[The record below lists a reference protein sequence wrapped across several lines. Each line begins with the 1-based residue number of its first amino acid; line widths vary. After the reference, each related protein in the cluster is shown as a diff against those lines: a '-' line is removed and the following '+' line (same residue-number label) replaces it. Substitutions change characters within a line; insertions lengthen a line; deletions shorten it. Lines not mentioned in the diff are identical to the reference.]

1 MDGTDDKIYQWSLA
15 VPYVLGRGVT
25 AMVYVGIATNLNAY
39 DGMVLQVDVNG
50 PAGKKFKFGGSVGAG
65 GTWSNPEITFTN
77 EVFLTGVTTVSAA
90 ATAIVSAA
98 GTITNIYITNAGV
111 GYSVAPTI
119 VVAGAESSG
128 SGTFAF
134 NEIITG
140 SSSGT
145 TSAHIGD
152 DADIRAFYS
161 VNNKIG
167 LDPIFTPFPGYSN
180 LNSRGQVI
188 ASENSNGESDSFIT
202 KSIARSFDS
211 EKLDYREYT
220 FTADQLPSFKTY
232 RIKISL
238 TSKSQ
243 CFVPRIKDLRVIAL
257 A

>member
-1 MDGTDDKIYQWSLA
+1 MIASKVNEDLKLTNVVGNKSMQMSLA
-15 VPYVLGRGVT
+15 LNTTDNRLSPVVDSQRVNVIVTSNRVNNIIENYATDSRVSSITSDPTACQYVS
-25 AMVYVGIATNLNAY
+25 
-39 DGMVLQVDVNG
+39 
-50 PAGKKFKFGGSVGAG
+50 K
-65 GTWSNPEITFTN
+65 EIVIEN
-77 EVFLTGVTTVSAA
+77 SA
-90 ATAIVSAA
+90 
-98 GTITNIYITNAGV
+98 
-111 GYSVAPTI
+111 
-119 VVAGAESSG
+119 SS
-128 SGTFAF
+128 
-134 NEIITG
+134 IKVIL
-140 SSSGT
+140 
-145 TSAHIGD
+145 SAHIGD

-188 ASENSNGESDSFIT
+188 APENSNGESDSFIT